1 MKRRERKTDEMMVPT
16 EVGSYYGRVHS
27 SVNLG
32 KRTSGVNYYISVNG
46 SSSSSSGKVS
56 QVHDLII
63 AILRLFSE

>member
-1 MKRRERKTDEMMVPT
+1 MVPT

-46 SSSSSSGKVS
+46 SSSSSGKVS

>member
-1 MKRRERKTDEMMVPT
+1 MVPT

-46 SSSSSSGKVS
+46 SSSSGKVS

>member
-46 SSSSSSGKVS
+46 SSSSGKVS